1 LKSVPPAT
9 RGAWAE
15 QHAAR
20 YLAAAGLHELERNY
34 RCAGGE
40 IDLIMEE
47 GGVLVFVEVRYRR
60 HERHGT
66 AAESVHTLKRQRLLH
81 SAQHYLLTHTPRERQ
96 PCRFDVI
103 TLSGAAPVLRVEWIK
118 NAFQA

>member
-1 LKSVPPAT
+1 MKSVPPTA

-20 YLAAAGLHELERNY
+20 YLATAGLRELERNY
-34 RCAGGE
+34 RCPGGE

-47 GGVLVFVEVRYRR
+47 GEVLVFVEVRYRR
-60 HERHGT
+60 HERHGS

-81 SAQHYLLTHTPRERQ
+81 SAQHYLLAHAPRERQ
-96 PCRFDVI
+96 PCRFDVV
-103 TLSGAAPVLRVEWIK
+103 TLSGTAPVLRVEWIK